1 MAKREEEIK
10 AGALIVVTIVL
21 FLTALVFVG
30 GVNLLRTKR
39 VTYTT
44 YFKFAGG
51 LEPGAFVRFGGLKVG
66 TVQAAEIDPQDSTRV
81 RVKIAVNVGTPIRKD
96 SRAKIST
103 LGFLGENYLEIS
115 PGTRQA
121 EMLPPGGEL
130 AADEVVQMADIL
142 NNVNIA
148 TSNANTLIKHV
159 DDRLLVISGKVE
171 DLVSNFNSVVN
182 AENRKRIDSI
192 IANIDGLLAENR
204 APLKSA
210 IRNVD
215 STTEK
220 LGPTID
226 NANQTITETK
236 KLATNLNGTIEEN
249 RKEIHDALIQLRTSL
264 IEAQALMA
272 NVQDTL
278 DNNRANLDETLEN
291 IRAASQ
297 NLKEFT
303 DQVKRQPYS
312 LIRVKT
318 QKDRE
323 PPIGK

>member
-1 MAKREEEIK
+1 MAKRQEEIK

-30 GVNLLRTKR
+30 GVNLLRKKR

-66 TVQAAEIDPQDSTRV
+66 TVQAAEIDPQDTTRV
-81 RVKIAVNVGTPIRKD
+81 RVKIAVNKGTPIRKD

-103 LGFLGENYLEIS
+103 LGFLSENYVEIS

-121 EMLPPGGEL
+121 ELLPPDSEL
-130 AADEVVQMADIL
+130 AADETVQMAEIL

-148 TSNANTLIKHV
+148 TANANTLIKHV
-159 DDRLLVISGKVE
+159 DERLVVIAAKADE
-171 DLVSNFNSVVN
+171 LITNFNSVVN

-204 APLKSA
+204 APFKSA
-210 IRNVD
+210 IKNID
-215 STTEK
+215 TTSEK

>member
-1 MAKREEEIK
+1 VVIAAK
-10 AGALIVVTIVL
+10 
-21 FLTALVFVG
+21 
-30 GVNLLRTKR
+30 
-39 VTYTT
+39 
-44 YFKFAGG
+44 
-51 LEPGAFVRFGGLKVG
+51 
-66 TVQAAEIDPQDSTRV
+66 
-81 RVKIAVNVGTPIRKD
+81 
-96 SRAKIST
+96 
-103 LGFLGENYLEIS
+103 
-115 PGTRQA
+115 
-121 EMLPPGGEL
+121 
-130 AADEVVQMADIL
+130 ADE
-142 NNVNIA
+142 
-148 TSNANTLIKHV
+148 LIT
-159 DDRLLVISGKVE
+159 
-171 DLVSNFNSVVN
+171 NFNSVVN

-204 APLKSA
+204 APFKSA
-210 IRNVD
+210 IKNID
-215 STTEK
+215 TTSEK

>member
-10 AGALIVVTIVL
+10 VGLVVVIGIAL
-21 FLTALVFVG
+21 FLTALVSVG
-30 GVNLLRTKR
+30 GVNLFRKKR
-39 VTYTT
+39 ITYSTC
-44 YFKFAGG
+44 FKFAGG

-66 TVQAAEIDPQDSTRV
+66 VVQAAEIDPQDTTRV
-81 RVKIAVNVGTPIRKD
+81 RVKIAVNEGTPLRKD

-121 EMLPPGGEL
+121 QLLSPGGEI

-142 NNVNIA
+142 NNVNVA
-148 TSNANTLIKHV
+148 TANANTLIRHV
-159 DDRLLVISGKVE
+159 DDRLVTIAGKAEELVN
-171 DLVSNFNSVVN
+171 NFNSVVN
-182 AENRKRIDSI
+182 EENRKRVDSV
-192 IANIDGLLAENR
+192 IANIDGLLEENR

-210 IRNVD
+210 IRNID

-236 KLATNLNGTIEEN
+236 KLATNLDATIQEN
-249 RKEIHDALIQLRTSL
+249 RKEINDALINLRTAL
-264 IEAQALMA
+264 VQARGLMGDMQ
-272 NVQDTL
+272 NML
-278 DNNRANLDETLEN
+278 DSNRSNLDETLEN
-291 IRAASQ
+291 IRTSSQ

-312 LIRVKT
+312 LIRVKNP
-318 QKDRE
+318 KDRV